1 MITYNKILTR
11 KIINRERHIHL
22 LDRTTEN
29 LQELYRCRFF
39 CAFPQGKK
47 EKAKVRRAIIDAIG
61 ACVRVNRISQ
71 IRFRNEKYVS
81 LTSVYQGIMHDP
93 RLLWN
98 RHNTLQ
104 RIVAL
109 IEIRRDVMFRV
120 QWHVQRIMKT
130 TSLVRGMSLH
140 SGHIEIWSLIYA
152 V

>member
-1 MITYNKILTR
+1 
-11 KIINRERHIHL
+11 
-22 LDRTTEN
+22 
-29 LQELYRCRFF
+29 
-39 CAFPQGKK
+39 
-47 EKAKVRRAIIDAIG
+47 
-61 ACVRVNRISQ
+61 
-71 IRFRNEKYVS
+71 
-81 LTSVYQGIMHDP
+81 MHDP